1 MANNIALFQKQ
12 IERFGVVTVMD
23 VVLYDHGSPKPLLM
37 FDTLKVSSINM
48 DGSTK
53 EIRGGMAADLL
64 ITYNH
69 SRSIDLEMTDA
80 LLSLDSL
87 QTFWGTTAASVELIR
102 GQSSVKANGTTLTIP
117 SQFKKGEKV
126 NGQVVTATADDIA
139 VYDVENKTWLTA
151 NGGTYTTVN
160 DKEYI
165 VYGYVQPK
173 ASDNPVEIVLKST
186 TFPQA
191 LTLVGRTVFI
201 NEDGG
206 QVLAEIEIPKFQFG
220 NAFDFAMDAEGDAAT
235 FNFSGKALASGS
247 DKELIKIRTL
257 RTANNA
263 QDSVMEHAWDDVE
276 Q

>member
-12 IERFGVVTVMD
+12 IERFGVITVMD
-23 VVLYDHGSPKPLLM
+23 AVFYAYGSPKPVLM
-37 FDTLKVSSINM
+37 LDTLKVSSINM

-69 SRSIDLEMTDA
+69 SRSIDLEITDA

-87 QTFWGTTAASVELIR
+87 QTLWGTTAASVELVR
-102 GQSSVKANGTTLTIP
+102 GQASVKATGTTLTIP
-117 SQFKKGEKV
+117 SQFKKGEKE
-126 NGQVVTATADDIA
+126 NDQVVAATADDIA

-151 NGGTYTTVN
+151 DSGSYTTVSG
-160 DKEYI
+160 KEYI

-173 ASDNPVEIVLKST
+173 ASDNPAEIVLKST

-201 NEDGG
+201 NEDGA

-220 NAFDFAMDAEGDAAT
+220 NTFDFSMDAEGDAAT
-235 FNFSGKALASGS
+235 FNFSGKALANGS
-247 DKELIKIRTL
+247 DKELIKIKTL
-257 RTANNA
+257 RTASDV

-276 Q
+276 